1 MYKNKFQINCGNEFA
16 SIKIGSYLSDYIFE
30 DTAVICIGTDRCI
43 VDCLG
48 PLVGTML
55 KNKKIPLKIY
65 GTLKEPV
72 HAVNFT
78 KRIELINKINHSNI
92 IAVDACLSERRQPG
106 IIEIKEGSIRPGKGI
121 GKVLPEIGDLSIVG
135 IVDRSGT
142 EFQQLLQ
149 DTRLSFIFEMAEII
163 SSGIEL
169 AFNMNNEV
177 KLNVVDMY

>member
-16 SIKIGSYLSDYIFE
+16 SIKIGNYLANYISQN
-30 DTAVICIGTDRCI
+30 TAVICIGTDRCI

-55 KNKKIPLKIY
+55 INKKLPLKIY

-78 KRIELINKINHSNI
+78 KRIEFINRINHTNI
-92 IAVDACLSERRQPG
+92 IAIDACLSERRQPG
-106 IIEIKEGSIRPGKGI
+106 TIEIKEGAIRPGKGI

-135 IVDRSGT
+135 IVDKSGT
-142 EFQQLLQ
+142 EFHQLLQ
-149 DTRLSFIFEMAEII
+149 ETRLSFIFEMAEII
-163 SSGIEL
+163 SNGIEL
-169 AFNMNNEV
+169 AFNMSNEV
-177 KLNVVDMY
+177 ELNVVDIY